1 LLSVK
6 NTVIGKQEE
15 AFNFLK
21 DNHLDLTIIK
31 LDDIRNYV
39 HV

>member
-1 LLSVK
+1 MV
-6 NTVIGKQEE
+6 TGKLEE

-31 LDDIRNYV
+31 DDDIRQYV
-39 HV
+39 YI

>member
-15 AFNFLK
+15 AFNFLR
-21 DNHLDLTIIK
+21 DNRLDLTINCE
-31 LDDIRNYV
+31 DDIRLYV
-39 HV
+39 Y